1 MKLTGIFVLALVLAS
16 AVVAQQVAAEPLE
29 EIKFKI
35 VIGKMTQEPMF
46 ESVGFL
52 KILKIAKKLAPL
64 VVRENQ
70 TLDELKWKVIITKL
84 AQEEPETF
92 KPYIP
97 VRPFPKETPEQK
109 IHIHIVIGKMAQ
121 ESQFEQLSFG
131 KVIKIAKKIAP
142 LVLSADSQSVD
153 QLKWKVIIT
162 KLSQETAILEAGS
175 QEQNAKDV
183 IKKIINGIIH
193 FIVKSEAPLEQWKII
208 ISKATEQPETL
219 APAVD
224 TKETN
229 IITKLLKKV
238 IIIGVIHWISTRATN
253 ESLVA
258 KKEVANIDDLKQ
270 RIMDAYKKIIN
281 YLKAAKVPVE
291 QWKIII
297 SKLSEEQ
304 ESFKPVIPKFLKAES
319 SEKSAKDV
327 IKKIINGIIHFIVK
341 SEEPLDQ
348 WKIIISKLEEE
359 ANTPLRAEP
368 AEKSA
373 KDVIKKIINGI
384 IQFIVK
390 SDAPLEQ
397 WKIIISKATEQP
409 ETLAPSVDA
418 NETNIITKLLKKV
431 IINGV
436 IHWISTR
443 ATNESVVS
451 KKPVANTEALEKNIK
466 DIFKKIINFIV
477 KSEVP
482 LDQWKIIISK
492 MTQNESALRPL
503 PIRPIRPILK
513 AESAEKSA
521 KDVIKKII
529 NGIIHFI
536 VKTEQVETN

>member
-238 IIIGVIHWISTRATN
+238 II
-253 ESLVA
+253 
-258 KKEVANIDDLKQ
+258 
-270 RIMDAYKKIIN
+270 
-281 YLKAAKVPVE
+281 
-291 QWKIII
+291 
-297 SKLSEEQ
+297 
-304 ESFKPVIPKFLKAES
+304 
-319 SEKSAKDV
+319 
-327 IKKIINGIIHFIVK
+327 
-341 SEEPLDQ
+341 
-348 WKIIISKLEEE
+348 
-359 ANTPLRAEP
+359 
-368 AEKSA
+368 
-373 KDVIKKIINGI
+373 
-384 IQFIVK
+384 
-390 SDAPLEQ
+390 
-397 WKIIISKATEQP
+397 
-409 ETLAPSVDA
+409 
-418 NETNIITKLLKKV
+418 
-431 IINGV
+431 NGV